1 MVDINGQ
8 TGNLKKQSALV
19 LTCIAKYY
27 CALRDGHLPALGVN
41 MGKHFVPL
49 DMGQFKNLGWFS
61 HQTFSP
67 LGGISRKEQS
77 RKTIKVYTTR
87 IPQIG
92 MDKLHVPEVK
102 PDHAVILTNGY
113 FYKVKVFNDGDLVPI
128 NEMLGQIEA
137 ILEDAKSRGN
147 NENPV
152 SALSL
157 TDRDTWANNR
167 NQLIDLGNGEV
178 LR

>member
-1 MVDINGQ
+1 
-8 TGNLKKQSALV
+8 
-19 LTCIAKYY
+19 
-27 CALRDGHLPALGVN
+27 
-41 MGKHFVPL
+41 
-49 DMGQFKNLGWFS
+49 
-61 HQTFSP
+61 
-67 LGGISRKEQS
+67 
-77 RKTIKVYTTR
+77 
-87 IPQIG
+87 
-92 MDKLHVPEVK
+92 MDRLHVPEVK

-113 FYKVKVFNDGDLVPI
+113 FYKVQVFCDGDLVPI
-128 NEMLGQIEA
+128 HDMLGQIEA

-167 NQLIDLGNGEV
+167 NQLIDLGNSES

>member
-1 MVDINGQ
+1 M
-8 TGNLKKQSALV
+8 
-19 LTCIAKYY
+19 
-27 CALRDGHLPALGVN
+27 
-41 MGKHFVPL
+41 
-49 DMGQFKNLGWFS
+49 
-61 HQTFSP
+61 
-67 LGGISRKEQS
+67 
-77 RKTIKVYTTR
+77 KVYTTR

-92 MDKLHVPEVK
+92 MDKLHVPDVK

-113 FYKVKVFNDGDLVPI
+113 FYKVKVFSDGDIVPI
-128 NEMLGQIEA
+128 NDMLGQIEA

-157 TDRDTWANNR
+157 TDRDTWATNR
-167 NQLIDLGNGEV
+167 NCLIDLGNGDA